1 MQGKGK
7 TMLASSVKQIKM
19 FGKQR
24 TKFIGKDL
32 YFQASQGTSS
42 NKVLEFVT
50 ALCSHCYF
58 YPSVFFPISLH

>member
-24 TKFIGKDL
+24 TKFIGKRL
-32 YFQASQGTSS
+32 
-42 NKVLEFVT
+42 VL
-50 ALCSHCYF
+50 
-58 YPSVFFPISLH
+58 PSFSGYIKQ